1 MSSKVNAFLLVGAFF
16 LLLNCTTKADPTS
29 IIGVTNFGDD
39 NSWRG
44 SSMAQSFTTDRYS
57 YINISF
63 TLSLCNYSATNQN
76 FFSLGL
82 YRDNAGSQG
91 NLITSLA
98 TANAAFFNNPAYS
111 DYAFQNIVF
120 TNNSVVLDPN
130 TTYWVNL
137 SNSNIVWN
145 PDTGRFDNIVEW
157 ESLYSI
163 TTIGSGVFGNGTEDG
178 SPYFSSNN
186 PLNLTVT
193 GTATVPEPFL
203 TRSLVLER

>member
-1 MSSKVNAFLLVGAFF
+1 MFI
-16 LLLNCTTKADPTS
+16 NCSAKADPTT
-29 IIGVTNFGDD
+29 IIGVLNSGDD

-44 SSMAQSFTTDRYS
+44 SSMAQSFTTDSYS

-76 FFSLGL
+76 SFSLGL
-82 YRDNAGSQG
+82 YRDNTGAQDG
-91 NLITSLA
+91 LIASLT
-98 TANAAFFNNPAYS
+98 TANAAFFTTPAYY

-120 TNNSVVLDPN
+120 TNNTIVLDPN

-145 PDTGRFDNIVEW
+145 PDAGRFDNIVEW

-163 TTIGSGVFGNGTEDG
+163 TTIGGGVFGNGTVDG
-178 SPYFSSNN
+178 SLYFSSNN

-193 GTATVPEPFL
+193 GTATVPEPSSYALLGFGAL
-203 TRSLVLER
+203 LIAIVLRRRAS